1 MFIDYLTNPLC
12 DFMIHL
18 ISIHFDFLKWKKNSI
33 PPISAFSAKAHLNE
47 VEKNEIFAYPYIS

>member
-18 ISIHFDFLKWKKNSI
+18 ISIHFDFLKWKKKFHSANI
-33 PPISAFSAKAHLNE
+33 RLLGQSAFEWSG
-47 VEKNEIFAYPYIS
+47 KNEIFAYPYIS